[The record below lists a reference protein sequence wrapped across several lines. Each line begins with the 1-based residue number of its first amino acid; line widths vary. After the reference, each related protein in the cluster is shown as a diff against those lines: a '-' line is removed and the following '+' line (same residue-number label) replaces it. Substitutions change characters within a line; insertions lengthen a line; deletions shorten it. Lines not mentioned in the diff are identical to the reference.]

1 MAYRLQSLMPTELQK
16 VAGSVTWS
24 YTLASR
30 DTAYPGKLI
39 SLALIQVIGLFHHP
53 ALVSVLKLHACSFVG
68 LTIEFIVNIIYSDT
82 PLFLSHGI
90 SEITPSILMALVVPQ
105 LLVI

>member
-16 VAGSVTWS
+16 VAM
-24 YTLASR
+24 
-30 DTAYPGKLI
+30 I
-39 SLALIQVIGLFHHP
+39 
-53 ALVSVLKLHACSFVG
+53 SVLKLHACSFVG
-68 LTIEFIVNIIYSDT
+68 RTIEFIVNIIYSDT

-90 SEITPSILMALVVPQ
+90 SEITLSILMALVVPQ